1 MPKYHLT
8 PSQRRI
14 VTALFRE
21 LDIDPVAKVNFGGE
35 EITEMHLAELITA
48 TQGFRFY
55 MNRFGEI
62 SINDQFFE
70 DFAKR

>member
-1 MPKYHLT
+1 MT
-8 PSQRRI
+8 N
-14 VTALFRE
+14 LFRE
-21 LDIDPVAKVNFGGE
+21 FGIDPVAKVNFGGE
-35 EITEMHLAELITA
+35 EITEMNLAELITA

-55 MNRFGEI
+55 MNRFGEV